1 MTIDEVTAL
10 MRWNV
15 AMYSNSA
22 KPLTDENAATQI
34 AIWSAELADVPAYAG
49 RAALQKAFT
58 VCRFPVTLAVL
69 CDQLRAIQTQYE
81 LPSADAWLCIQRMI
95 SRVHYYGE
103 PPLDYSKM
111 FSCLPAVARDW
122 LGSYQAALELNHMTD
137 EGRAYK
143 RSEFERFYD
152 KWQKTAPINPALLPT
167 CADDCAQLAEK
178 GSAALLTAKSWNDGW
193 H

>member
-49 RAALQKAFT
+49 QAAMQKAFT
-58 VCRFPVTLAVL
+58 VCRFPVTLADL

-81 LPSADAWLCIQRMI
+81 IPSADAWLCIQ
-95 SRVHYYGE
+95 G
-103 PPLDYSKM
+103 
-111 FSCLPAVARDW
+111 
-122 LGSYQAALELNHMTD
+122 
-137 EGRAYK
+137 
-143 RSEFERFYD
+143 
-152 KWQKTAPINPALLPT
+152 
-167 CADDCAQLAEK
+167 
-178 GSAALLTAKSWNDGW
+178 
-193 H
+193 

>member
-1 MTIDEVTAL
+1 
-10 MRWNV
+10 
-15 AMYSNSA
+15 
-22 KPLTDENAATQI
+22 
-34 AIWSAELADVPAYAG
+34 
-49 RAALQKAFT
+49 
-58 VCRFPVTLAVL
+58 
-69 CDQLRAIQTQYE
+69 
-81 LPSADAWLCIQRMI
+81 MI

-143 RSEFERFYD
+143 RAEFERFYD
-152 KWQKTAPINPALLPT
+152 RWQKTAPINPALLPT
-167 CADDCAQLAEK
+167 CADDCARLAEK
-178 GSAALLTAKSWNDGW
+178 GSAALLTAKSWKDGW